1 MRSDRAPAG
10 PAGEAGRRPGP
21 AETAAKLAVL
31 VVDDEALIRDVVQA
45 ALEEDGYEVV
55 AADSGRA
62 AISIL
67 EAHGAD
73 YRILVTDVA
82 LGQGSNGWDVARRA
96 RELYPDVAVVYISG
110 AHLNDYASQGVAN
123 SIVVDKPF
131 GVAQIQAEVAG
142 LIGA

>member
-1 MRSDRAPAG
+1 MRNDRASTG
-10 PAGEAGRRPGP
+10 PSGEAKRRPSS
-21 AETAAKLAVL
+21 AETAARGAVP
-31 VVDDEALIRDVVQA
+31 VGDDEALIRDVVQC
-45 ALEEDGYEVV
+45 ALEEDGYAVV

-67 EAHGAD
+67 EARNAE

-82 LGQGSNGWDVARRA
+82 LGRGSSGWEVARRA

-110 AHLNDYASQGVAN
+110 AHLNDYPSQGVAN
-123 SIVVDKPF
+123 SIVIDKPF
-131 GVAQIQAEVAG
+131 GVAEIQAEVAG